1 LEERLPG
8 QDMMPPPNTL
18 EELMASKEETL
29 TNNEMLAV
37 MRQRVEELDKLRKAE
52 PKGTAVDGPEHYNG
66 YQVLEAICDAG
77 LGRGFCLGNAV
88 KYILRAEKKGSD
100 KQDLEKAQF
109 YLSWYL
115 EHFYDDSE
123 DEDANA

>member
-1 LEERLPG
+1 
-8 QDMMPPPNTL
+8 MIPPPSSL
-18 EELMASKEETL
+18 EELMERGGEAAAKNELVNVMKE
-29 TNNEMLAV
+29 
-37 MRQRVEELDKLRKAE
+37 RIEELEKLKKAE
-52 PKGTAVDGPEHYNG
+52 PQGTAVDGPEHYNG

-109 YLSWYL
+109 YLNWYL
-115 EHFYDDSE
+115 EHFYDENETES
-123 DEDANA
+123 